1 MIRIW
6 FTAKLIAPPRSVP
19 RNANAAKSHAGT
31 VTVNV
36 PAVPVARDSDIT
48 TVSCIFALAFAELA
62 MRTGLVPVNQKYA
75 VLFSNSPLRM
85 QIIDSEG
92 NAEFSSAGAR
102 PISREDWEKLRD
114 DIKHPLLLHGD
125 TLLYADGIP
134 GGMIVWQ

>member
-1 MIRIW
+1 
-6 FTAKLIAPPRSVP
+6 
-19 RNANAAKSHAGT
+19 
-31 VTVNV
+31 
-36 PAVPVARDSDIT
+36 
-48 TVSCIFALAFAELA
+48 

-125 TLLYADGIP
+125 TLLYAARASTGSP
-134 GGMIVWQ
+134 RRRKTCASWSF